1 MWIGVI
7 KSFFKFLAITFVALS
22 VTWIMLTRTVG
33 MRVVPAVTG
42 LEEAEAIR
50 VMDRVDLEPSVE
62 RKYSPKD
69 AAGMVY
75 WQSPSP
81 NTKVR
86 EGRRVRLLVSLGPAR
101 ATMPDLRGLSLTD
114 AKNRLRTVGEEHNV
128 RGGLTLD
135 MISKTSHPTIPP
147 DHVISHFPP
156 AGQEVTIGD
165 KVQLLIST
173 GPTKA
178 AVIVPNV
185 VGMAQLDAEAE
196 LAKVEL
202 VVQRATKEISSE
214 DPGTVLR
221 ISPEAGTPLNAGD
234 WVTLVVSAPRG
245 PKLSTAPRVVLIH
258 YVVPLL
264 LEPKPFNL
272 VISDRDGPRTIYS
285 GTPNP
290 GKVMEFAERVVGN
303 AELKVYVDGIL
314 SKTISYRTR

>member
-1 MWIGVI
+1 MWISIV
-7 KSFFKFLAITFVALS
+7 KSLFKFLVITFAALS

-33 MRVVPAVTG
+33 MRVVPSVIA
-42 LEEAEAIR
+42 LEESEAVR
-50 VMDRVDLEPSVE
+50 VMDRADLEPTVE
-62 RKYSPKD
+62 RKFSPKD
-69 AAGMVY
+69 VAGIVY

-101 ATMPDLRGLSLTD
+101 ATMPDLRGLTLTE
-114 AKNRLRTVGEEHNV
+114 AKNKLRIVGEERNI

-135 MISKTSHPTIPP
+135 MISKTSHPAIPP

-156 AGQEVTIGD
+156 AGQEVIIGD
-165 KVQLLIST
+165 KVQILIST
-173 GPTKA
+173 GPTRA

-185 VGMAQLDAEAE
+185 FGMAQADAEAE

-202 VVQRATKEISSE
+202 VIQRVIKENSAQE
-214 DPGTVLR
+214 PGTVLR
-221 ISPEAGTPLNAGD
+221 ISPDAGTPLSAGD

-245 PKLSTAPRVVLIH
+245 PRISTVPRVVLIH

-264 LEPKPFNL
+264 MEPKPFNL
-272 VISDRDGPRTIYS
+272 VISDREGPRTIYS

-290 GKVMEFAERVVGN
+290 GKVMEFAERVVGD
-303 AELKVYVDGIL
+303 AEMKVYVDGIL
-314 SKTISYRTR
+314 SKTISYKTR